1 MLAFGEET
9 HMKKWLLVLSA
20 LLCTSALAQPA
31 FGQAYPNRPIRFVV
45 PFPPGGNLDFIAR
58 TIQPRLSEALGQQ
71 VVIENKGGAGGII
84 GAEYAARQPADGYT
98 IFLGNTGTLGIYPA
112 VYPKLPYD
120 PIKDFSGVGLTSTN
134 AVLAALHPS
143 VPANTLKDFIAY
155 AKANPGKIAA
165 GVAGSGSLLHFAT
178 ELLKSQTGIDLL
190 VVPYKGSGPAVT
202 DLLGGQVQLL
212 IDAPPV
218 TMAHIK
224 AGKLKAIAV
233 TGNARLAAL
242 PDVPTF
248 AEAGVPI
255 DASGWQGIA
264 VPAGTPPEAI
274 AKLSAALAKTI
285 ALPEVRERFATQ
297 GLDAASS
304 SAEEFAAHIRSEVAK
319 WIRVAKSANIKVE

>member
-1 MLAFGEET
+1 
-9 HMKKWLLVLSA
+9 MKKLLLVLTT
-20 LLCTSALAQPA
+20 LLCTSALAQT
-31 FGQAYPNRPIRFVV
+31 YPNRSIRFIV

-120 PIKDFSGVGLTSTN
+120 PIKDFAGVGLTSTN

-143 VPANTLKDFIAY
+143 VPANSLKEFIAH
-155 AKANPGKIAA
+155 AKANPGKVAA

-178 ELLKSQTGIDLL
+178 ELLKSQAGIDLL

-218 TMAHIK
+218 TMSHIK

-264 VPAGTPPEAI
+264 VPAGTPAEAI

-304 SAEEFAAHIRSEVAK
+304 SAEEFAAHIRAEVAK
-319 WIRVAKSANIKVE
+319 WIRVAKTANIKVE

>member
-20 LLCTSALAQPA
+20 LLCTSALAQP
-31 FGQAYPNRPIRFVV
+31 YPNRPIRFVV

>member
-1 MLAFGEET
+1 
-9 HMKKWLLVLSA
+9 MKKFLSIFLFA
-20 LLCTSALAQPA
+20 LPLAVQA
-31 FGQAYPNRPIRFVV
+31 QAYPNRAIKFIV
-45 PFPPGGNLDFIAR
+45 PFPPGGNLDFVAR
-58 TIQPRLSEALGQQ
+58 TIQPKLSEALGQQ

-84 GAEYAARQPADGYT
+84 GAEYASKQPNDGYS

-120 PIKDFSGVGLTSTN
+120 PVKDFAAVGLTSTN
-134 AVLAALHPS
+134 AVLAVLHPS
-143 VPANTLKDFIAY
+143 VPANSLREFIAY
-155 AKANPGKIAA
+155 AKANPGRIAA

-178 ELLKSQTGIDLL
+178 ELLKAQAGIDLL

-218 TMAHIK
+218 TMVHVK
-224 AGKLKAIAV
+224 AGKLRAIAV
-233 TGNARLAAL
+233 TGKTRLAAL
-242 PDVPTF
+242 PEVPTF
-248 AEAGVPI
+248 EEAGI
-255 DASGWQGIA
+255 ALDATGWQGVA
-264 VPAGTPPEAI
+264 VPAGTPREAI
-274 AKLSAALAKTI
+274 VRLSEALMKVI

-304 SAEEFAAHIRSEVAK
+304 TPEQFSAHIRSEVDK

>member
-20 LLCTSALAQPA
+20 LLCTSALAQP
-31 FGQAYPNRPIRFVV
+31 YPNRPIRFVV

-143 VPANTLKDFIAY
+143 VPANTLNDFIAY